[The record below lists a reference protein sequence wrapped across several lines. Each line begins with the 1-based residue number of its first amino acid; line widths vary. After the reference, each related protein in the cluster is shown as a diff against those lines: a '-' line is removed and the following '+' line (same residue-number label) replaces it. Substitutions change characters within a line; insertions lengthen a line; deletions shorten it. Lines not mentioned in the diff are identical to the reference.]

1 MGEVTLTFEPALAR
15 LEEVLA
21 DLRLVVLLADL
32 TQLRELDQL
41 AEVDVALLVG
51 SRGRRRALEI
61 IHAVGE
67 VTVVSVGT
75 DAVHEKISAELSLP
89 AGIARLGVPAPS
101 GPRGLDVR
109 YPVGEGAAVALGAHP
124 LLEELAQDRLLLDSR
139 RRR

>member
-32 TQLRELDQL
+32 TQLWELDQL

-75 DAVHEKISAELSLP
+75 DAVH
-89 AGIARLGVPAPS
+89 
-101 GPRGLDVR
+101 
-109 YPVGEGAAVALGAHP
+109 
-124 LLEELAQDRLLLDSR
+124 
-139 RRR
+139 

>member
-41 AEVDVALLVG
+41 AEVNVALLVG

-75 DAVHEKISAELSLP
+75 DAVH
-89 AGIARLGVPAPS
+89 
-101 GPRGLDVR
+101 
-109 YPVGEGAAVALGAHP
+109 
-124 LLEELAQDRLLLDSR
+124 
-139 RRR
+139 

>member
-61 IHAVGE
+61 INAVGE

-75 DAVHEKISAELSLP
+75 DAVH
-89 AGIARLGVPAPS
+89 
-101 GPRGLDVR
+101 
-109 YPVGEGAAVALGAHP
+109 
-124 LLEELAQDRLLLDSR
+124 
-139 RRR
+139 

>member
-41 AEVDVALLVG
+41 AEVNVALLVG

-61 IHAVGE
+61 INAVGE

-75 DAVHEKISAELSLP
+75 DAVH
-89 AGIARLGVPAPS
+89 
-101 GPRGLDVR
+101 
-109 YPVGEGAAVALGAHP
+109 
-124 LLEELAQDRLLLDSR
+124 
-139 RRR
+139 

>member
-75 DAVHEKISAELSLP
+75 DAVH
-89 AGIARLGVPAPS
+89 
-101 GPRGLDVR
+101 
-109 YPVGEGAAVALGAHP
+109 
-124 LLEELAQDRLLLDSR
+124 
-139 RRR
+139 

>member
-1 MGEVTLTFEPALAR
+1 MGEVTLPFEPALAR

-75 DAVHEKISAELSLP
+75 DAVH
-89 AGIARLGVPAPS
+89 
-101 GPRGLDVR
+101 
-109 YPVGEGAAVALGAHP
+109 
-124 LLEELAQDRLLLDSR
+124 
-139 RRR
+139 